1 MEGTGKMTTK
11 LAKADSDGQMA
22 MFIKGSRKDDI
33 KHGRG
38 LFKPADGGI
47 FSVFVGDWNGD
58 DVKKCWFCWY

>member
-38 LFKPADGGI
+38 LFKPGTHLI
-47 FSVFVGDWNGD
+47 QIKS
-58 DVKKCWFCWY
+58 